1 MPGRLHHAHQT
12 LRVGEP
18 GEGVGDLLGWDLLAR
33 LLLVL
38 VEDLVL
44 RPDHQDAAE
53 RQAIFETNL
62 AKILAHNQDEQWTY
76 KMGVNQFTDMTAKEF
91 KAYYHDYSKDH
102 MFADSKDLSAVPDV
116 CGGPKA
122 SNASF
127 CLPQAL

>member
-1 MPGRLHHAHQT
+1 MHP
-12 LRVGEP
+12 
-18 GEGVGDLLGWDLLAR
+18 LLSSQYTYADYTTEFGKA
-33 LLLVL
+33 
-38 VEDLVL
+38 
-44 RPDHQDAAE
+44 ASAE

-91 KAYYHDYSKDH
+91 KAYYHGYSKDH
-102 MFADSKDLSAVPDV
+102 MFAKDLSAVPDV

-127 CLPQAL
+127 NEFPLKDVKALPDSVDWRRL